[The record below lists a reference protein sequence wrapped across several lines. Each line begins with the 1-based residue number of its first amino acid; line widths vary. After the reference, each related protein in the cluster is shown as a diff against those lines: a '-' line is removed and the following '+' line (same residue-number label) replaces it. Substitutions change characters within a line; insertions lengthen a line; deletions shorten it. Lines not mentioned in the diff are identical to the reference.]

1 MLNGIPHNF
10 KKIKMEIKTK
20 VQNKEKYYF
29 FKLYSIIFFTRIW
42 EVVTDAVYSTNL
54 GFQLLNAHLHEAL
67 AINMSCN
74 WFGSLFSV
82 FMANYLQGLWEP
94 WDICLCNYYYLG

>member
-29 FKLYSIIFFTRIW
+29 LKLYSIIFFRRI
-42 EVVTDAVYSTNL
+42 
-54 GFQLLNAHLHEAL
+54 
-67 AINMSCN
+67 
-74 WFGSLFSV
+74 
-82 FMANYLQGLWEP
+82 
-94 WDICLCNYYYLG
+94 